1 MNMAKIILTVFL
13 MAVIALLGV
22 SVYFRSS
29 PDISAWSNNS
39 NTLSPLDERSDDDI
53 SYSQE
58 VRTLTARLKQQADD
72 AKEKDQARQRE
83 IDGLRQQ
90 LREQSTSTNS
100 KLNQEVQGLTE
111 RNNELNR
118 QNSELQAQ
126 MAQMQEQMSQMQA
139 RQEEMANREPPDVS
153 AQVAAELAK
162 ITGKTPEEVRAGADT
177 EKRDDAPREN
187 VFTGLLEDGKRS
199 ADSLLADGKNTAGN
213 LFAEGKNAVDNLL
226 NDNKPQALR
235 PGTDKAEPA
244 AQSGISKPIPGADGR
259 VHFQPY
265 GTISGAQGDSIS
277 NLLNR
282 GGNVFNGNQDSGSGQ
297 NLPAAQPQQLQTR
310 WPVYTLPVTT
320 MLTGAVTLTPM
331 VGRVPVGGN
340 VHDPFKFQVQLGADN
355 LAANGHRIPGVVK
368 VIAAGT
374 VVGNRE
380 QACVRGAI
388 QVLTFIFKDGRIHT
402 VGDGT
407 SRDSNG
413 GLGYLADP
421 YGRPCIRG
429 EYINNGSEYLTSRA
443 TAAFLEGLAGA
454 YGNAQIRR
462 STNANGWRDTYISG
476 NTYQYAASQ
485 GIGSTAAEIASYVR
499 ERAMDAI
506 DVVYVPQAH
515 PVQIILEQ
523 QVEIDYDTQA
533 RKVSYLQNPTAG
545 ARHDD

>member
-13 MAVIALLGV
+13 MAVLALLGV

-29 PDISAWSNNS
+29 PDISAWNNNG
-39 NTLSPLDERSDDDI
+39 NTLSPLAERSDDDI

-90 LREQSTSTNS
+90 LREQANNASS
-100 KLNQEVQGLTE
+100 KLNQEVQGLAE

-118 QNSELQAQ
+118 QNGELQAQ
-126 MAQMQEQMSQMQA
+126 MAQMQEMLGQMQT
-139 RQEEMANREPPDVS
+139 RQEELANREPPDVS

-162 ITGKTPEEVRAGADT
+162 ITNKSPEEIRTEADK
-177 EKRDDAPREN
+177 EKRDDTAPREN
-187 VFTGLLEDGKRS
+187 VFTGLLEEGK
-199 ADSLLADGKNTAGN
+199 AAVDSLAGGEK
-213 LFAEGKNAVDNLL
+213 AQA
-226 NDNKPQALR
+226 PQALR
-235 PGTDKAEPA
+235 PGADKTEPA

-282 GGNVFNGNQDSGSGQ
+282 GGNVFNGNQGSGSGQ
-297 NLPAAQPQQLQTR
+297 NPPPAQPQQVQTR

-340 VHDPFKFQVQLGADN
+340 VHDPFKFQAELGADN
-355 LAANGHRIPGVVK
+355 LAANGHRIPGVAK
-368 VIAAGT
+368 VIVAGT

-380 QACVRGAI
+380 QECVRGAI
-388 QVLTFIFKDGRIHT
+388 QVMTFIFKDGRIHT
-402 VGDGT
+402 VGDGANH
-407 SRDSNG
+407 DSNG

-421 YGRPCIRG
+421 WGKPCIRG
-429 EYINNGSEYLTSRA
+429 TYINNGSEYLTSRA

-454 YGNAQIRR
+454 YGNAQVRR
-462 STNANGWRDTYISG
+462 STDANGWRDTYISG

-485 GIGSTAAEIASYVR
+485 GIGSTAAEIAAYVR
-499 ERAMDAI
+499 ERAMDAF

-515 PVQIILEQ
+515 KVQIILEQ
-523 QVEIDYDTQA
+523 QIDIDYDTQA
-533 RKVSYLQNPTAG
+533 RKVSYLRGTAPG
-545 ARHDD
+545 VRHD

>member
-13 MAVIALLGV
+13 MAVLALLGV

-29 PDISAWSNNS
+29 PDISAWNNNG
-39 NTLSPLDERSDDDI
+39 NTLSPLAERSDDDI

-83 IDGLRQQ
+83 
-90 LREQSTSTNS
+90 S
-100 KLNQEVQGLTE
+100 KLNQEVQGLAE

-118 QNSELQAQ
+118 QNGELQAQ
-126 MAQMQEQMSQMQA
+126 MAQMQEMLGQMQT
-139 RQEEMANREPPDVS
+139 RQEELANREPPDVS

-162 ITGKTPEEVRAGADT
+162 ITNKSPEEIRTEADK
-177 EKRDDAPREN
+177 EKRDDTAPREN
-187 VFTGLLEDGKRS
+187 VFTGLLEEGK
-199 ADSLLADGKNTAGN
+199 AAVDSLAGGEK
-213 LFAEGKNAVDNLL
+213 AQA
-226 NDNKPQALR
+226 PQALR
-235 PGTDKAEPA
+235 PGADKTEPA

-282 GGNVFNGNQDSGSGQ
+282 GGNVFNGNQGSGSGQ
-297 NLPAAQPQQLQTR
+297 NPPPAQPQQVQTR

-340 VHDPFKFQVQLGADN
+340 VHDPFKFQAELGADN
-355 LAANGHRIPGVVK
+355 LAANGHRIPGVAK
-368 VIAAGT
+368 VIVAGT

-380 QACVRGAI
+380 QECVRGAI
-388 QVLTFIFKDGRIHT
+388 QVMTFIFKDGRIHT
-402 VGDGT
+402 VGDGANH
-407 SRDSNG
+407 DSNG
-413 GLGYLADP
+413 GLGDLADP
-421 YGRPCIRG
+421 WGKPCIRG
-429 EYINNGSEYLTSRA
+429 TYINNGSEYLTSRA

-454 YGNAQIRR
+454 YGNAQVRR
-462 STNANGWRDTYISG
+462 STDANGWRDTYISG

-485 GIGSTAAEIASYVR
+485 GIGSTAAEIAAYVR
-499 ERAMDAI
+499 ERAMDAF

-515 PVQIILEQ
+515 KVQIILEQ
-523 QVEIDYDTQA
+523 QIDIDYDTQA
-533 RKVSYLQNPTAG
+533 RKVSYLRGTAPG
-545 ARHDD
+545 VRHD

>member
-1 MNMAKIILTVFL
+1 MRMAKIVLTLFL
-13 MAVIALLGV
+13 LAVLGIAGV

-29 PDISAWSNNS
+29 PDMAAWNHNSNN
-39 NTLSPLDERSDDDI
+39 LSPLAERSDDDI

-58 VRTLTARLKQQADD
+58 VRTLTARLKQQADE

-83 IDGLRQQ
+83 IDNLRQQ
-90 LREQSTSTNS
+90 LREQASNSSS
-100 KLNQEVQGLTE
+100 KLNQEVQGLAD

-126 MAQMQEQMSQMQA
+126 MAQMQETLGQMQA

-162 ITGKTPEEVRAGADT
+162 ITGKTPEEVRAGATDKDT
-177 EKRDDAPREN
+177 KRDDTPREN
-187 VFTGLLEDGKRS
+187 VFTGLLEDGKN
-199 ADSLLADGKNTAGN
+199 AVNNLTGDGK
-213 LFAEGKNAVDNLL
+213 
-226 NDNKPQALR
+226 PQPLR
-235 PGTDKAEPA
+235 PGVADGSHPPA
-244 AQSGISKPIPGADGR
+244 PLPDADGR

-265 GTISGAQGDSIS
+265 GAITGTGQN
-277 NLLNR
+277 NLAGMMPNR
-282 GGNVFNGNQDSGSGQ
+282 GGNVFNGNPNGNGQ
-297 NLPAAQPQQLQTR
+297 NPAPAQPQQQPTR

-340 VHDPFKFQVQLGADN
+340 VHDPFKFQVELGADN

-380 QACVRGAI
+380 QECVRGAI
-388 QVLTFIFKDGRIHT
+388 QVLTFIFRDGRIHT

-407 SRDSNG
+407 SHDSNG

-421 YGRPCIRG
+421 WGKPCIRG
-429 EYINNGSEYLTSRA
+429 TYINNGSEYLTSRA

-454 YGNAQIRR
+454 YGNAQMRR
-462 STNANGWRDTYISG
+462 TTDASGFRDTYISG

-485 GIGSTAAEIASYVR
+485 GVGSTAAEIAAYVR
-499 ERAMDAI
+499 ERAMDAF

-515 PVQIILEQ
+515 KVQIILEQ
-523 QVEIDYDTQA
+523 QVDIDYDTQA
-533 RKVSYLQNPTAG
+533 RKVSYLRNSANG

>member
-29 PDISAWSNNS
+29 PDISAWNNNS
-39 NTLSPLDERSDDDI
+39 NSLSPLAERSDDDI

-83 IDGLRQQ
+83 IDNLRQQ
-90 LREQSTSTNS
+90 LREQSSNANS
-100 KLNQEVQGLTE
+100 KLNQEVQTLSG
-111 RNNELNR
+111 RNNELNQ
-118 QNSELQAQ
+118 QNQEMRAQ
-126 MAQMQEQMSQMQA
+126 MAQMQELLGQMQA

-162 ITGKTPEEVRAGADT
+162 ITGKSPEEVRAEADKD
-177 EKRDDAPREN
+177 KRDDTAPREN
-187 VFTGLLEDGKRS
+187 VFTGLLE
-199 ADSLLADGKNTAGN
+199 
-213 LFAEGKNAVDNLL
+213 EGKNAVNNLTGD
-226 NDNKPQALR
+226 DNKPQPLR
-235 PGTDKAEPA
+235 PGA
-244 AQSGISKPIPGADGR
+244 ADGSRPPVLLPDADGR

-265 GTISGAQGDSIS
+265 GAVTGTGQGNSIG
-277 NLLNR
+277 NLLSP
-282 GGNVFNGNQDSGSGQ
+282 GGNVFNGNPGGGAGQ
-297 NLPAAQPQQLQTR
+297 NPLTPQPQQVQTR

-340 VHDPFKFQVQLGADN
+340 VHDPFKFQAELGADN
-355 LAANGHRIPGVVK
+355 LAANGHRIPGVAK
-368 VIAAGT
+368 VIVAGT

-380 QACVRGAI
+380 QECVRGAI
-388 QVLTFIFKDGRIHT
+388 QVMTFIFKDGRIHT

-407 SRDSNG
+407 NHDSNG

-421 YGRPCIRG
+421 WGKPCIRG

-454 YGNAQIRR
+454 YGNAQVRR
-462 STNANGWRDTYISG
+462 STDANGWRDTYISG

-485 GIGSTAAEIASYVR
+485 GIGSTAAEIAAYVR
-499 ERAMDAI
+499 ERAMDAF

-515 PVQIILEQ
+515 KVQIILEQ
-523 QVEIDYDTQA
+523 QIDIDYDTQA
-533 RKVSYLQNPTAG
+533 RKVSYLRGTAPG
-545 ARHDD
+545 VRHD